1 MRFLKRK
8 KMEKIDMFSRSVTV
22 VLDCLL
28 DQEFRGVL
36 NYNIGDDLIDDLYE
50 ILVELNEK
58 ANREYDDLLH

>member
-1 MRFLKRK
+1 
-8 KMEKIDMFSRSVTV
+8 MFSRSVTV